1 MSYVPGENSDTPN
14 IHFKAGMKDFLR
26 FDQVRFINITG
37 SIMYG
42 FLYIILFLIIGIFL
56 HSIFPPITNNISLLS
71 LFGWILL
78 QSFVIIIC
86 VFYSRKLI
94 EAIPGPITFFPEYLK
109 KLQGDGLILHGIDEY
124 KGDMAAS
131 VVFIGTQYRLLE
143 KIAFFT
149 RKFSELY
156 LS

>member
-1 MSYVPGENSDTPN
+1 MSYVIGENSDNPM
-14 IHFKAGMKDFLR
+14 IHFKAGIKDLLR
-26 FDQVRFINITG
+26 LDQVRLMNITG

-42 FLYIILFLIIGIFL
+42 FLYIILFFIIGIFL
-56 HSIFPPITNNISLLS
+56 HSIFPAFTSSQSLLS

-94 EAIPGPITFFPEYLK
+94 EAIPGPITFFPEYLQ
-109 KLQGDGLILHGIDEY
+109 KLEKDGLILHGIDEY

-131 VVFIGTQYRLLE
+131 VVFIGTQYRLFD
-143 KIAFFT
+143 KIALFT
-149 RKFSELY
+149 RKFSEMY